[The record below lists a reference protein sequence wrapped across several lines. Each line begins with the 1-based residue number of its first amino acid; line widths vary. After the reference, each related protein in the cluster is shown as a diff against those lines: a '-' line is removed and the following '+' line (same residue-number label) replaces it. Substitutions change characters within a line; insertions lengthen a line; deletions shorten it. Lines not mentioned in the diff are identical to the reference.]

1 MDRHHNNN
9 QNYDNELF
17 DLLSYLFI
25 YTGQENIEFQ
35 IPNSTWSTM
44 IGIVDLCNDCVSPFY
59 KQNKI
64 VDNVILAHYTRI
76 NEYLKNHFD
85 DKRAFSV
92 FKVRVT

>member
-1 MDRHHNNN
+1 
-9 QNYDNELF
+9 
-17 DLLSYLFI
+17 
-25 YTGQENIEFQ
+25 
-35 IPNSTWSTM
+35 M